1 MSVDVRVR
9 VTEDATE
16 KNIKIEGFVDR
27 DKETE
32 LELTVGRKIYEQVM
46 YVLDKTLPPQ
56 NEEKKEDGQEES
68 KIIIP

>member
-9 VTEDATE
+9 VTENLEE

-56 NEEKKEDGQEES
+56 AEEKKEDGQEES
-68 KIIIP
+68 KIIVP